1 MIRKRLGDALVDSGL
16 ITAEQLTEALGKQK
30 ELGKRLGKV
39 LEEIGMC
46 TDEQIARALAEQ
58 LVIPYIELDKQ
69 YIPMDI
75 LQLIP
80 ETIIRNHSLLPVS
93 LNGNVLTVAMAD
105 PLDAFVV
112 DEIRYQTNLEVEE
125 GIAPESVILNAIRRY
140 FASEDVAQA
149 LKTIASEHT
158 GSSSTPGASTVA
170 SFDLLESG
178 DAGVVNFVSQLI
190 LQAINEKASDLH
202 FEPEED
208 ALRVRFRIDGVLA
221 EVVKVPKAN
230 QSEIVSRMKIM
241 AEMDISEKRLP
252 QDGRIRVKIG
262 GKNVDLRVSTLPTV
276 WGEKI
281 VLRVL
286 DSSALSLSLKDVGF
300 EEELQEKF
308 KTAIKQPNGIILLNG
323 PTGSGKTSTLYA
335 ALNFIISPKTNI
347 STAED
352 PVEMQVRGI
361 NQVHVKADIGLTFA
375 RTLRALMRQ
384 DPNVIMVGEIRDSET
399 AQIAVEASMTGH
411 LVLSTLHTNDAP
423 GTVGRL
429 IDLGVEPYLIA
440 STLLAAVAQR
450 LVRKICKNCLQ
461 EITPTPEQ
469 LSDLQIDK
477 FGFTESPKFFKG
489 KGCGSCNRL
498 GYRGRT
504 AIHEMMTLDDAMRRL
519 IVGKASAAEI
529 RRVAIERG
537 MMPLRKCGIV
547 KAGKG
552 ITTIEE
558 LLRVTSN
565 EEI

>member
-39 LEEIGMC
+39 LEDIGMC
-46 TDEQIARALAEQ
+46 TDEQIARALADQ

-69 YIPMDI
+69 YIPMEI

-80 ETIIRNHSLLPVS
+80 ETIIRNHNLLPV
-93 LNGNVLTVAMAD
+93 LINGNVLTVAMAD

-112 DEIRYQTNLEVEE
+112 DEIRYQTGLEVEE

-149 LKTIASEHT
+149 LKTIKSEQTSST
-158 GSSSTPGASTVA
+158 GGQSSSS
-170 SFDLLESG
+170 SFDLMEAG
-178 DAGVVNFVSQLI
+178 EAGVVNFVSQLI

-208 ALRVRFRIDGVLA
+208 ALRVRFRIDGVLS
-221 EVVKVPKAN
+221 EIVKVPKSN
-230 QSEIVSRMKIM
+230 QSEIISRMKIM

-252 QDGRIRVKIG
+252 QDGRIRVRIG

-300 EEELQEKF
+300 EEDLQVTF
-308 KTAIKQPNGIILLNG
+308 KIAIRQPNGIILLNG

-423 GTVGRL
+423 GTIGRL

-450 LVRKICKNCLQ
+450 LVRKICKNCIQ
-461 EITPTPEQ
+461 EITATPEQ
-469 LSDLQIDK
+469 LVDLQIDK
-477 FGFTESPKFFKG
+477 FNFAQDPQFFSG

-498 GYRGRT
+498 GYKGRT
-504 AIHEMMTLDDAMRRL
+504 AIHEMMTLDDPMRRL
-519 IVGKASAAEI
+519 IVSKASASEI

-547 KAGKG
+547 KAAKG

>member
-1 MIRKRLGDALVDSGL
+1 MIRKRLGDALIDSGL
-16 ITAEQLTEALGKQK
+16 ITAEQLSEALGRQK
-30 ELGKRLGKV
+30 EMGKRLGKV

-69 YIPMDI
+69 YIPMET

-80 ETIIRNHSLLPVS
+80 ETIIRNHVLLPVS
-93 LNGNVLTVAMAD
+93 INGNVLTVAMAD

-158 GSSSTPGASTVA
+158 TSTTGASSVA

-252 QDGRIRVKIG
+252 QDGRIRVRIG
-262 GKNVDLRVSTLPTV
+262 GRNVDLRVSTLPTV

-300 EEELQEKF
+300 EEDLQIKF

-450 LVRKICKNCLQ
+450 LVRKICKNCAQ
-461 EITPTPEQ
+461 EITPAPEQ
-469 LSDLQIDK
+469 LADLQIDK
-477 FGFTESPKFFKG
+477 FVFEEEPKFFKG

-498 GYRGRT
+498 GYKGRT

-519 IVGKASAAEI
+519 IVSKASASEI

-547 KAGKG
+547 KASKG